1 MKYIQNTSKIY
12 KIYTVINF
20 LYHISMKCEPKVH
33 LDPPVPSMQLLR
45 AHDIMSTIL
54 CNAVK

>member
-1 MKYIQNTSKIY
+1 MKYIQKTSNIY
-12 KIYTVINF
+12 KNF
-20 LYHISMKCEPKVH
+20 LSHISMKCEPKVH